1 MRSIHAALPKIHI
14 FSAFYRLLL
23 RDSHKNVMPQLA
35 MQIVCPNCTTAYE
48 IPDAVFGGRA
58 RKLRCESC
66 GTQWK
71 AGPPGG
77 EEAPDPSYAPESYTA
92 EPAVLPEEPPQPP
105 GRVFG
110 QAADPSLQA
119 EIREAMDRE
128 RAAPPPPPPPPVE
141 HFKSETAPDPDDPF
155 INLVLAARSRAIEFE
170 PEPPPE
176 RRFKIPSTALI
187 GGLLTLFVLAV
198 AFLLFH
204 ARKG

>member
-1 MRSIHAALPKIHI
+1 
-14 FSAFYRLLL
+14 
-23 RDSHKNVMPQLA
+23 

-77 EEAPDPSYAPESYTA
+77 EEAPDPSYAA

-128 RAAPPPPPPPPVE
+128 RQAPPPPPVE

-176 RRFKIPSTALI
+176 RRFKISSPVLI

-198 AFLLFH
+198 GFLLFH
-204 ARKG
+204 AR